1 MYIYIYAYLYTDIFT
16 VPEKE
21 LYLKLKK
28 LYTNPKQTLNQPLLA
43 TSSAAQGGGGSFKN
57 RKPIGE
63 VGCCESPMA
72 ERVH

>member
-1 MYIYIYAYLYTDIFT
+1 MYIYIYKNTLKYNALDLYLSSHMYIYIYAYSYTDMFT

-43 TSSAAQGGGGSFKN
+43 TSSAGN
-57 RKPIGE
+57 L
-63 VGCCESPMA
+63 
-72 ERVH
+72 

>member
-1 MYIYIYAYLYTDIFT
+1 MYIYIYAYSYTDMFT

-43 TSSAAQGGGGSFKN
+43 TSSAGN
-57 RKPIGE
+57 L
-63 VGCCESPMA
+63 
-72 ERVH
+72 